1 VPNHWRITHWLLQWA
16 KLFHIANAALQ
27 NLVPCLGLSLWVRLN
42 CKHSWPRSK
51 DMVRKYHHFLFL
63 FLMTRYMRFSLKCIW
78 HTLLS
83 SNITENLK
91 LLWLWLLSGEKK
103 WVYDAWINHKN
114 INWPLFVCFIRQGLC
129 ALGNII
135 FFRSARLA
143 SMAQHHYKFSLK
155 RALRLPQQTKKP
167 SQNINHT
174 FPFHSQ
180 EHNHQPYSFPVQN
193 TCRWGLYILPSFV
206 MLLVLGDWSLGARN
220 NKWWNRERL
229 F

>member
-1 VPNHWRITHWLLQWA
+1 
-16 KLFHIANAALQ
+16 
-27 NLVPCLGLSLWVRLN
+27 
-42 CKHSWPRSK
+42 
-51 DMVRKYHHFLFL
+51 MVRKISSLPFSFSDDGVYAFSVLHWNAYGTPFWVP
-63 FLMTRYMRFSLKCIW
+63 TSLKTWNYCGFDFW
-78 HTLLS
+78 V
-83 SNITENLK
+83 EK
-91 LLWLWLLSGEKK
+91 KK

-167 SQNINHT
+167 SQNINR
-174 FPFHSQ
+174 
-180 EHNHQPYSFPVQN
+180 
-193 TCRWGLYILPSFV
+193 CGLYILPSFV

>member
-1 VPNHWRITHWLLQWA
+1 MSRIITDWGP
-16 KLFHIANAALQ
+16 IASTIDHG
-27 NLVPCLGLSLWVRLN
+27 PKTW
-42 CKHSWPRSK
+42 WE
-51 DMVRKYHHFLFL
+51 KYHHFLFL
-63 FLMTRYMRFSLKCIW
+63 FLMTGYMRLAFCIEMHMAHPFEFQHHW
-78 HTLLS
+78 KLEITVALS
-83 SNITENLK
+83 FE
-91 LLWLWLLSGEKK
+91 WRKK

-193 TCRWGLYILPSFV
+193 TCRWGL
-206 MLLVLGDWSLGARN
+206 
-220 NKWWNRERL
+220 
-229 F
+229 